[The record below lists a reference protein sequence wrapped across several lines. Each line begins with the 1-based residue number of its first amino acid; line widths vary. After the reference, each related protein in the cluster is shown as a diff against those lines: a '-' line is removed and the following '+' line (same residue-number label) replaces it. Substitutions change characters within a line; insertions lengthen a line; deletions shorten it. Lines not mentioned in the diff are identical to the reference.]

1 MLQGFCRMMN
11 ERVPMKDLA
20 LRKRSMDAIII
31 QIESSWNL
39 PRALTL
45 SMSWAAWMG
54 TRGSLGDEER

>member
-20 LRKRSMDAIII
+20 LRKGSMTAIIV
-31 QIESSWNL
+31 QTESNWNL

-45 SMSWAAWMG
+45 SVSWAAWMG
-54 TRGSLGDEER
+54 TQVSPGDEER